1 MASQGRVAE
10 VHMDED
16 DEDDEDDE
24 EEVVM
29 EVSEPCR
36 GGMACEGKEALP
48 ALEDVA

>member
-10 VHMDED
+10 VHMDEE
-16 DEDDEDDE
+16 DEDDD

-36 GGMACEGKEALP
+36 GGMACEGKGALP
-48 ALEDVA
+48 ASEGVA